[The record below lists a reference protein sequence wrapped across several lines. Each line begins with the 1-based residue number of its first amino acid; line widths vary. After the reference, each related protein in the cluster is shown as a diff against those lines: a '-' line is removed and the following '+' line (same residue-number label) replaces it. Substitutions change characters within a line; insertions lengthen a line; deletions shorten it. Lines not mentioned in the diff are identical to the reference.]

1 MTMHLETRAIHA
13 PAAELNGS
21 RPVSVPIYQTSVF
34 AFDDA
39 AACARALDDPGA
51 GFAYSRYANPTTSA
65 LEAVAADLEG
75 GAAAMATSS
84 GMGAINAVLLGLL
97 RAGDHVIAQQCL
109 YGGTFAVFNALAAR
123 YGIDVSYVSGRD
135 PAEVTAAVTPR
146 SRLLFLETIANPTIA
161 VSDLP
166 ALIAAGHQAGL
177 TCVVDNTFATP
188 VLCRP
193 LEHGADIVVH
203 SATKYLGGHDDLTL
217 GLVIFAE
224 EQTYRPLWK
233 HTVDLGVAADPF
245 AAWLTLRGLKTLPL
259 RMERHCANAGHLAHR
274 LAVHPAV
281 DQVHWPGLPGHPDH
295 HTARRIL
302 AGFGGMVAF
311 DLAGGRNAGMDF
323 VGALRLAALA
333 TSLGG
338 AETLVLH
345 PASTSHRQMDAASLR
360 AAGIGEG
367 SIRVS
372 VGLEHPD
379 DLWADFEQALARLLP
394 VRCRRGRCAARP
406 GRRRATGRGGSRSAR
421 GRPPPGSPS
430 ERAGGGWRRSPGR
443 CRTGW
448 SISRRPRWSR

>member
-65 LEAVAADLEG
+65 LEAVAASLEG
-75 GAAAMATSS
+75 GEAALATSS
-84 GMGAINAVLLGLL
+84 GMGAINAVLLSSL
-97 RAGDHVIAQQCL
+97 RPGDHVIAQQCL
-109 YGGTFAVFNALAAR
+109 YGGTFAVFTALAAR

-135 PAEVTAAVTPR
+135 AAEVTAAASPR
-146 SRLLFLETIANPTIA
+146 SQLLFLETIANPTIA
-161 VSDLP
+161 VGDLP

-193 LEHGADIVVH
+193 IEHGADIVIH

-217 GLVIFAE
+217 GLVISAR
-224 EQTYRPLWK
+224 EQAHRALWK
-233 HTVDLGVAADPF
+233 HAADLGVAADPF

-259 RMERHCANAGHLAHR
+259 RMERHCANAAHLAR
-274 LAVHPAV
+274 KLAAHPAV
-281 DQVHWPGLPGHPDH
+281 TAVHWPGLPDHPDH
-295 HTARRIL
+295 DTARRIL

-311 DLAGGRNAGMDF
+311 DLAGGREAGLAF
-323 VGALRLAALA
+323 VTGLRLAALA
-333 TSLGG
+333 PSLGG

-345 PASTSHRQMDAASLR
+345 PASTSHRQMDAATLR
-360 AAGIGEG
+360 ASGIGEG
-367 SIRVS
+367 SVRVS

-379 DLWADFEQALARLLP
+379 DLWADFDQALA
-394 VRCRRGRCAARP
+394 AR
-406 GRRRATGRGGSRSAR
+406 
-421 GRPPPGSPS
+421 
-430 ERAGGGWRRSPGR
+430 
-443 CRTGW
+443 
-448 SISRRPRWSR
+448 

>member
-13 PAAELNGS
+13 PAADLNGS

-65 LEAVAADLEG
+65 LEAVAASLEG
-75 GAAAMATSS
+75 GEAALATSS
-84 GMGAINAVLLGLL
+84 GMGAINAVLLSSL
-97 RAGDHVIAQQCL
+97 RPGDHVIAQQCL
-109 YGGTFAVFNALAAR
+109 YGGTFAVFTALAAR

-135 PAEVTAAVTPR
+135 AAEVTAAASPR

-166 ALIAAGHQAGL
+166 ALIAGGHQAGL

-193 LEHGADIVVH
+193 IEHGADIVIH
-203 SATKYLGGHDDLTL
+203 SATKYLGGHDDVTL
-217 GLVIFAE
+217 GLVISARG
-224 EQTYRPLWK
+224 QAHRALWR
-233 HTVDLGVAADPF
+233 HAVDLGVAADPF

-259 RMERHCANAGHLAHR
+259 RMERHCANAAHLARR
-274 LAVHPAV
+274 LAAHPAV
-281 DQVHWPGLPGHPDH
+281 TRVHWPGLPDHPDH
-295 HTARRIL
+295 GTARRIL

-311 DLAGGRNAGMDF
+311 DLAGGREAGLSF
-323 VGALRLAALA
+323 VTGLRLAALA

-345 PASTSHRQMDAASLR
+345 PASTSHRQMDAATLR
-360 AAGIGEG
+360 ASGIGEG
-367 SIRVS
+367 SVRVS

-379 DLWADFEQALARLLP
+379 DLWADFEQALA
-394 VRCRRGRCAARP
+394 
-406 GRRRATGRGGSRSAR
+406 
-421 GRPPPGSPS
+421 
-430 ERAGGGWRRSPGR
+430 
-443 CRTGW
+443 
-448 SISRRPRWSR
+448 PR

>member
-1 MTMHLETRAIHA
+1 MTLHLETRAIHA

-65 LEAVAADLEG
+65 LEAVAASLEG
-75 GAAAMATSS
+75 GQAALATSS
-84 GMGAINAVLLGLL
+84 GMGAINAVLLSSL
-97 RAGDHVIAQQCL
+97 RPGDHVIAQQCL
-109 YGGTFAVFNALAAR
+109 YGGTFAVFTDLAAR
-123 YGIDVSYVSGRD
+123 HGIDVSYVSGRD
-135 PAEVTAAVTPR
+135 AAEVTAAATPR

-166 ALIAAGHQAGL
+166 GLMAAGHQAGL

-193 LEHGADIVVH
+193 IEHGADIVIH
-203 SATKYLGGHDDLTL
+203 SATKYLGGHDDVTL
-217 GLVIFAE
+217 GLVISAR
-224 EQTYRPLWK
+224 EQAHRPLWK
-233 HTVDLGVAADPF
+233 HAVDLGVAADPF

-259 RMERHCANAGHLAHR
+259 RMERHCANAAYLARKLAAHR
-274 LAVHPAV
+274 AVTG
-281 DQVHWPGLPGHPDH
+281 VHWPGLPDHPDH
-295 HTARRIL
+295 DTARRIL

-311 DLAGGRNAGMDF
+311 DLAGGREAGMAF
-323 VGALRLAALA
+323 VTGLRLAALA

-345 PASTSHRQMDAASLR
+345 PASTSHRQMGAATLR
-360 AAGIGEG
+360 ASGIAEG
-367 SIRVS
+367 SVRVS

-379 DLWADFEQALARLLP
+379 DLWADFEQALA
-394 VRCRRGRCAARP
+394 
-406 GRRRATGRGGSRSAR
+406 
-421 GRPPPGSPS
+421 
-430 ERAGGGWRRSPGR
+430 AG
-443 CRTGW
+443 
-448 SISRRPRWSR
+448 